1 MKINKKIAF
10 SETGFVYDTS
20 TGDSYSLN
28 PIGLEIIEY
37 LRKDKSFDDIK
48 KIMLEKYDVSKTV
61 LEKSLNDFISS
72 LKTFNILID
81 E

>member
-28 PIGLEIIEY
+28 PIAIEIIEY
-37 LRKDKSFDDIK
+37 MRKDTDLEEIK
-48 KIMLEKYDVSKTV
+48 KKLLEKYDVSKTV
-61 LEKSLNDFISS
+61 LEKSLNDFINS

>member
-1 MKINKKIAF
+1 MKINKKVAF

-37 LRKDKSFDDIK
+37 LRKGKDLDDII
-48 KIMLEKYDVSKTV
+48 KILLEKYEVSKTV

-72 LKTFNILID
+72 LRTFKILID

>member
-1 MKINKKIAF
+1 MRINKKIAF

-37 LRKDKSFDDIK
+37 LRKGEDLDDIM
-48 KIMLEKYDVSKTV
+48 KILLEKYEVSKTV
-61 LEKSLNDFISS
+61 LEKSLNDFIGS
-72 LKTFNILID
+72 LKTFKILID
-81 E
+81 D

>member
-1 MKINKKIAF
+1 MKINKKIAI

-28 PIGLEIIEY
+28 PIAVEIIEY
-37 LRKDKSFDDIK
+37 LRKDVKLEEIK
-48 KIMLEKYDVSKTV
+48 KKLLEKYDVSKTV
-61 LEKSLNDFISS
+61 LEKSLNDFITS
-72 LKTFNILID
+72 LKSYNILID

>member
-1 MKINKKIAF
+1 MKINKKIAI

-28 PIGLEIIEY
+28 PIAVEIIEY
-37 LRKDKSFDDIK
+37 LRKDVKLEEIK
-48 KIMLEKYDVSKTV
+48 KKLLEKYDVSKTV
-61 LEKSLNDFISS
+61 LEKSLNDFINS
-72 LKTFNILID
+72 LKSYNILID